1 MPRIIIQANRGRTLD
16 QKRGLVKGV
25 TEAVCANFDVTPDQV
40 TILFHEFDEEN
51 RAKGGV
57 MAADQVATPAR

>member
-1 MPRIIIQANRGRTLD
+1 MPRIIIQANKGRSLD

-40 TILFHEFDEEN
+40 TIVFQEMEPEE

-57 MAADQVATPAR
+57 LDVDRVAAAGR